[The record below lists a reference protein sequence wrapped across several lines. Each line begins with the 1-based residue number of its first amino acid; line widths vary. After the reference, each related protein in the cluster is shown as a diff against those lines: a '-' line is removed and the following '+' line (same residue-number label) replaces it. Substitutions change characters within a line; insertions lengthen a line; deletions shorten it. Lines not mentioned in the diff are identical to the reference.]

1 MHDVAVGGHG
11 VQCAQQGVD
20 DRFEMF
26 GSYGGQPAHPHA
38 LVSVH
43 GRSKV
48 SAAIDGDFVPKAS
61 QLMTNL
67 LVIGFDAAVL
77 GNQTASS
84 DRKSTRLNSSHL
96 GISYA
101 VFCLKKKKYS
111 RRFFIFTY

>member
-1 MHDVAVGGHG
+1 M
-11 VQCAQQGVD
+11 
-20 DRFEMF
+20 
-26 GSYGGQPAHPHA
+26 
-38 LVSVH
+38 VSVH

-84 DRKSTRLNSSHL
+84 DESDP
-96 GISYA
+96 YA
-101 VFCLKKKKYS
+101 LA
-111 RRFFIFTY
+111 RARG